1 MDFFAF
7 SNRQACESALLDD
20 VSARLS
26 ETLQGSNQVSIA
38 LAGGNTPKD
47 FYSQLSEVEIPWQK
61 VKVSLTD
68 ERWVDVEHPD
78 SNERMIK
85 QTLLQNEAKSC
96 LFFGLK
102 NSEIT
107 PMAGQLRTADLLNKA
122 VKKIDYAILGM
133 GDDGHFASIF
143 PNMENTEQLLDLN
156 QTAPCLPACP
166 EGKPARMSLTLSYL
180 LRAKCLYVFVCGEA
194 KRSVIENMQQ
204 PNPETILPIYYLI
217 HQDECPV
224 KFYWSES

>member
-1 MDFFAF
+1 MEFIAF
-7 SNRQACESALLDD
+7 SNRQACERALLDD
-20 VSARLS
+20 VTARLS
-26 ETLQGSNQVSIA
+26 ETLQQSGQVAVA
-38 LAGGNTPKD
+38 LAGGNTPKA

-68 ERWVDVEHPD
+68 ERWVDAEHPD

-85 QTLLQNEAKSC
+85 QTLLKNKAKSC
-96 LFFGLK
+96 QFFGLK
-102 NSEIT
+102 NSEAT
-107 PMAGQLRTADLLNKA
+107 PMAGQLSTADLLNKTLTT
-122 VKKIDYAILGM
+122 IDYAILGM

-180 LRAKCLYVFVCGEA
+180 LKAKCLYVFVCGEA
-194 KRSVIENMQQ
+194 KRAVIESMQQ
-204 PNPETILPIYYLI
+204 PTPETLLPIYYLI
-217 HQDECPV
+217 HQNVCPV